1 MNKITPIPTK
11 MTEEELWSDFV
22 KKSKIAQDTLS
33 LKDGLEARRSWIRFM
48 GEFNDDK

>member
-11 MTEEELWSDFV
+11 KTEKELWSDFV

-33 LKDGLEARRSWIRFM
+33 LKDGLEARRSWVRFM